1 METSAVTVSEDVQ
14 ALRKGRILLM
24 DDEDIVR
31 DIAGVM
37 IRSLGHEVELAED
50 GEEAIAKYRE
60 SMKTGRQFDIVIMDL
75 TVRGGM
81 GGEEAIKELLQIDP
95 DIKAIVSSGYTDS
108 SAISEYKTIGFKAC
122 LTKPYDIDSLNRTLN
137 SLLD

>member
-1 METSAVTVSEDVQ
+1 
-14 ALRKGRILLM
+14 M

-37 IRSLGHEVELAED
+37 IRSLGHEVELAVD
-50 GEEAIAKYRE
+50 GKEAIEKYQE
-60 SMKTGRQFDIVIMDL
+60 SMRSDRQFDIVIMDL

-81 GGEEAIKELLQIDP
+81 GGEEAIKELLRIDP

-108 SAISEYKTIGFKAC
+108 SAIAEYKTIGFKAC
-122 LTKPYDIDSLNRTLN
+122 LAKPYNIDLLNGTLN